1 MFISKKSAK
10 NTMNSLEF
18 AIVSVGVIYIGI
30 VGVILCKMLCQDD
43 K

>member
-18 AIVSVGVIYIGI
+18 AVVTIGVIYIG
-30 VGVILCKMLCQDD
+30 VLGFILAKMLCEHD